1 MRVTK
6 KVGVDLNTR
15 LKTTRQQLGLTQE
28 EIAKKADISTRSYQ
42 QYESGER
49 IPKITTA
56 LLIARVL
63 NSTVEELFAEA
74 PEPHKH

>member
-1 MRVTK
+1 VRVTK
-6 KVGVDLNTR
+6 KVGGDLNTR

>member
-1 MRVTK
+1 VI
-6 KVGVDLNTR
+6 LNTR